1 MSMNLNSIE
10 VPAKAATKRLPPLPG
25 KEGDMVKVLFTRTV
39 PHRNGTGFKIHCRT
53 SNEEQEFFAE
63 CPVFQGMTGIDMPS
77 EGMQQTVHVIE
88 HMIREKS
95 PMVLRHTGKKGEL
108 RMPYAVYSRMS
119 EWEY

>member
-1 MSMNLNSIE
+1 MSMNLNSIA

-63 CPVFQGMTGIDMPS
+63 CPVFQGMTAIDMPN

-88 HMIREKS
+88 NMIREKS
-95 PMVLRHTGKKGEL
+95 PMELRHTGKKGEL
-108 RMPYAVYSRMS
+108 RMPYAVYSLMS